1 MIILCINLK
10 LLSLFSCINELQFLS
25 MLFDFFIR
33 KTILMIYYNVF
44 CSKKLQ
50 ECHASMSFNSNKDG
64 CGKKHATSCSA
75 VLLLLLMLVFLLQY
89 ILGHTY
95 WMHGIT
101 ANSKK
106 ARAVIFSPYLY
117 LYPFFHSV
125 LLSLYILLTLV

>member
-89 ILGHTY
+89 ILGHAY
-95 WMHGIT
+95 FENVHGIT
-101 ANSKK
+101 ATAKRHALLFS
-106 ARAVIFSPYLY
+106 RPICIFILS
-117 LYPFFHSV
+117 FHSV
-125 LLSLYILLTLV
+125 LLSLYLL